1 MTDLLAHSLSDAAA
15 AAAEIFDL
23 DSDQALA
30 EFLSRVRHS
39 GQSSLPDDLDTGDRF
54 AARVA
59 AEVCFAM
66 KDSLRTAIGESHLAQ
81 VFEQIPDEISPLVLD
96 AFLLRAIGVEVERI
110 ADLQG
115 LRRLTVLQNLAR
127 AHRIITK
134 PIPRGGGGAHRVDPL
149 HVLARVIAVR
159 AMAQGTQLQI
169 RPRSVQVLFGRPKL
183 EESPRPF
190 VAGLPRRI
198 AAERIAQYSAGRD
211 LRVSDAHRG
220 WSITMRSQRD
230 EERCTLSFWMN
241 DPSSPVRIRVGQEL
255 LTLMD
260 SSERIVFSAAVGDQI
275 EIRGLPQT

>member
-1 MTDLLAHSLSDAAA
+1 MDPLAYSLSDAAA

-23 DSDQALA
+23 DSNQALA
-30 EFLSRVRHS
+30 EFLSRVRQS
-39 GQSSLPDDLDTGDRF
+39 DLSSLLYEVDTIDQL

-66 KDSLRTAIGESHLAQ
+66 KDSLRTAIDESHLAQ
-81 VFEQIPDEISPLVLD
+81 VFEQIPDKLSPLVLD

-127 AHRIITK
+127 AHRLIAK
-134 PIPRGGGGAHRVDPL
+134 NIPKGGGDANRIDPL

-159 AMAQGTQLQI
+159 AVAQGTQLQI
-169 RPRSVQVLFGRPKL
+169 RPRSVQVLLGRPKL
-183 EESPRPF
+183 EESSRPF

-230 EERCTLSFWMN
+230 EARCTLSFWMN

-260 SSERIVFSAAVGDQI
+260 SSERIVSSAAVGDQI
-275 EIRGLPQT
+275 EIRGLPNL